1 MKISALWLER
11 SVHMGGK
18 TKEQLL
24 EELSEVQKML
34 EERTETQGQMIKRFQ
49 TLIENEGLFSQII
62 DFLPYPLAIFTPQY
76 TLAMTNKAFT
86 AETKTRVMYPEK
98 GAARILQH
106 KINDMRLAA
115 AITGVFAGDTFF
127 LEDLKN
133 PFSMFSEITQQSA
146 AEPGRFSRAVIF
158 PVTADDAKITHGVIV
173 FMP

>member
-18 TKEQLL
+18 TKKQLL

-34 EERTETQGQMIKRFQ
+34 EKRTETQGHMIRKFQ

-62 DFLPYPLAIFTPQY
+62 DFLPYPLAIFTPQH
-76 TLAMTNKAFT
+76 TLSMTNKAFA

-106 KINDMRLAA
+106 KINDMQLAA
-115 AITGVFAGDTFF
+115 AITGVFAGNTFF

-133 PFSMFSEITQQSA
+133 PFSMFSGITQQSA
-146 AEPGRFSRAVIF
+146 SEPDLFNRVVIF
-158 PVTADDAKITHGVIV
+158 PVPADDAEITHGVVV
-173 FMP
+173 FIP

>member
-1 MKISALWLER
+1 
-11 SVHMGGK
+11 MGGK

-76 TLAMTNKAFT
+76 TLTMTNKAFA
-86 AETKTRVMYPEK
+86 AETKMRVIYPEK
-98 GAARILQH
+98 GSVHILQH
-106 KINDMRLAA
+106 KIKDIHLAA
-115 AITGVFAGDTFF
+115 AVRGVFAGNTFF

-133 PFSMFSEITQQSA
+133 PFSMFSGITQQSA
-146 AEPGRFSRAVIF
+146 AEPDRFNRIVVF
-158 PVTADDAKITHGVIV
+158 PVTADDAKTTHGVIV
-173 FMP
+173 FIP

>member
-1 MKISALWLER
+1 MS
-11 SVHMGGK
+11 
-18 TKEQLL
+18 
-24 EELSEVQKML
+24 

-76 TLAMTNKAFT
+76 TLAMTNKAFAT
-86 AETKTRVMYPEK
+86 ETKTRGMYPEK

-106 KINDMRLAA
+106 KINDIQLAA
-115 AITGVFAGDTFF
+115 AVRGVFAGNTFF

-133 PFSMFSEITQQSA
+133 PFSMFSGITKQSE
-146 AEPGRFSRAVIF
+146 AEPDRFNRVVIF
-158 PVTADDAKITHGVIV
+158 PVPADDAKITHGVIV